1 MGGFGR
7 LQKISW
13 IMNTLSQGAAA
24 FFLQSFVFLEKH
36 PVYEC
41 RTYNKTSRQYLW
53 EKCDRSDFCKSK
65 VVWRVNW
72 KDSESIHNFIEQFN
86 FYCQPDFF
94 IGLIGAIFLLGIV
107 VGCSTLTRLG
117 DVYGRKPIY
126 LLGMIMNLG
135 FTFFTLGTNSILLMY
150 FMMFVLGLSVT
161 ARYYVG
167 YTYNLEM

>member
-161 ARYYVG
+161 AGYYVG